1 MKPGPTLIDT
11 LYRTSFRNE
20 RVPGWTDNSM
30 WRDALRRAK
39 RFVLDDEMSTFLGE
53 LGTQAF
59 VNRTTANPMEIEVSR
74 QARMMA
80 VRNRK
85 VEGLRM
91 GARLPSE
98 ITWIEYNLRL
108 CQTRTNE
115 LLGRHVDPM
124 EMPEREGWLMMRHPK
139 LETAFRAHVVS
150 HDPTVDHGDHFDT
163 WTFPIAMAWTADMDT
178 VLPWRSMPFAE
189 QSKRPSEVSTGL
201 MGYHSDRCGFVFS
214 ELIETPKQPKL
225 VANLLAEW
233 SGVQRRMWALLS
245 TINDL
250 PVELR
255 EVRAAKGFVAKGAY
269 RRFLDHRTVTLTVP
283 VTKYTKVIRSVL
295 AIAHRRGGPVREH
308 WRQDWRRPLSAL
320 CEHEWGADET
330 HMFCNHC
337 RGRKIWVHE
346 HTRGDTTR
354 GFTTHDYSVTHGDD
368 KRSKR

>member
-1 MKPGPTLIDT
+1 MKPGPTLADT
-11 LYRTSFRNE
+11 LYRYSLSKRT
-20 RVPGWTDNSM
+20 VAGWTDNAK
-30 WRDALRRAK
+30 WHDALRRAK

-53 LGTQAF
+53 LGTRAF
-59 VNRTTANPMEIEVSR
+59 VRDKVPGIVSR
-74 QARMMA
+74 NKIIDR
-80 VRNRK
+80 
-85 VEGLRM
+85 LRI

-98 ITWIEYNLRL
+98 VTWIEYNLRL
-108 CQTRTNE
+108 CQTRSQE
-115 LLGRHVDPM
+115 LLGNPCEPM
-124 EMPEREGWLMMRHPK
+124 EMPEREGWLLIRHPK

-150 HDPTVDHGDHFDT
+150 HDPNVDHGDGFNT
-163 WTFPIAMAWTADMDT
+163 WTFPVAMAWTADEDT
-178 VLPWRSMPFAE
+178 VLPWRSILFAE
-189 QSKRPSEVSTGL
+189 ESMRPSELSTGL
-201 MGYHSDRCGFVFS
+201 VGYKTDRAGYVYSD
-214 ELIETPKQPKL
+214 LIQTPNQPKL
-225 VANLLAEW
+225 VANLLREW

-255 EVRAAKGFVAKGAY
+255 EVRPAKGFVARGAY

-283 VTKYTKVIRSVL
+283 VTKYTKVIRSAL

-337 RGRKIWVHE
+337 KGRKIWVHE

-354 GFTTHDYSVTHGDD
+354 GFTTHDFTVTHGDD